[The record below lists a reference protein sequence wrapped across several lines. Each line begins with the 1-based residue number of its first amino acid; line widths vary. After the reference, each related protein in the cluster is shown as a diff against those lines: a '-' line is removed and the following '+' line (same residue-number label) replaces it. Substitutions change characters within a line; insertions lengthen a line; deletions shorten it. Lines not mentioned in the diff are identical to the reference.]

1 MLKSD
6 VKKTMTPSPI
16 ALIISMIIPES
27 PAALPDF
34 ILLIALDTI
43 SGVILIAGP
52 MGLLHSYSQH
62 SMEIRH
68 AKAID
73 NEITR
78 LSADHRQPK
87 LAFDH
92 HF

>member
-52 MGLLHSYSQH
+52 TGAASLILTAFHGNPTCKSY
-62 SMEIRH
+62 
-68 AKAID
+68 
-73 NEITR
+73 
-78 LSADHRQPK
+78 
-87 LAFDH
+87 
-92 HF
+92 